1 MNHSLL
7 KRDTQ
12 QCGSPAICTQLN
24 GPWLADFWES
34 QCSFLSQGSWP
45 DPTSAGR
52 VHEVYMIHVQVW
64 QPGRR
69 PKLCPTGTAISAETT
84 ARLAHISIAASSQ
97 TVKKYYST
105 TAHQTLSHEEL
116 CKSNGPRRWSTQFSA
131 AKNSVQHRRKSLKR
145 PFVPD

>member
-97 TVKKYYST
+97 TVKNIIPPLHIKLCPMKNFVKAMDQEGGALNFLRQKILSST
-105 TAHQTLSHEEL
+105 EGS
-116 CKSNGPRRWSTQFSA
+116 P
-131 AKNSVQHRRKSLKR
+131 
-145 PFVPD
+145 